1 MFPGSTLVKTTVIE
15 NSTETL
21 TLTLIVI
28 VIEIYKITNRESLLL
43 ELLS

>member
-21 TLTLIVI
+21 TLI
-28 VIEIYKITNRESLLL
+28 VIENYKITNRELN
-43 ELLS
+43 